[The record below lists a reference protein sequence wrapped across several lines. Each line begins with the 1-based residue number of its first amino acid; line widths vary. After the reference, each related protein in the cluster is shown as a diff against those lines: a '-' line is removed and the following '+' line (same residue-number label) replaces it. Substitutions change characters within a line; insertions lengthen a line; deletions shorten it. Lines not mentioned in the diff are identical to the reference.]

1 MQRILRSVG
10 TIGIVISFVIVSC
23 RGKQGPV
30 GPQGP
35 PGPAG
40 QNYVRPQDGFIE
52 GVATGKDQSG
62 TPFRIPFRYTYYAG
76 SPGQALRRGAD
87 TLSIEFSREDSLGI
101 GSLYFSFTLR
111 RSTLQA
117 SGINMTGTAA
127 DISTSP
133 VPTFRIQ
140 VFPSVGL
147 AAYPGTSQTLSNIQ
161 LRGDTLIK
169 GEFRFIRPSY
179 NPPPISIPGIDFS
192 AIANAH
198 PDTVTGRFEVRLV
211 PIISYGRTR

>member
-1 MQRILRSVG
+1 MHRVLRSASIAGVL
-10 TIGIVISFVIVSC
+10 IAFISC
-23 RGKQGPV
+23 RGKQGPE

-40 QNYVRPQDGFIE
+40 QNYVRPQNGFIE
-52 GVATGKDQSG
+52 GVAIGKDQSG

-87 TLSIEFSREDSLGI
+87 TLNIEFSREDSLGI
-101 GSLYFSFTLR
+101 GNLSFSFTLR

-117 SGINMTGTAA
+117 SSINMTGTAA

-140 VFPSVGL
+140 VVPPLPPAS
-147 AAYPGTSQTLSNIQ
+147 YPGTSQTISNIQ
-161 LRGDTLIK
+161 LRGDTLIT

-179 NPPPISIPGIDFS
+179 TPPPIPVPGIDFS

-211 PIISYGRTR
+211 PIISYGRMR